1 MEILSVIRTD
11 EFVRLKGKIILKQIG
26 NKPHYFDQL
35 AVCDDIPDVI
45 DRLETL
51 YTEATEHLNKAFAA
65 FAETGKRADNKQTNY
80 PYLLLHLREKK
91 ADGIKPSG
99 FVSIRGPG
107 WYGTSIT
114 HPKIFRDYLIDQLG
128 YIEAAYEIEY
138 YVGPSDQEIPV
149 AFAIDPSTFEIRNTK
164 SSAIGDYFAL
174 PDLKEIHDDLADG
187 AFEHPNDRPLPL
199 SLFPALRTDYSLQ
212 RLKHYTGTMPSHFQK
227 FVIYTN
233 YQRYVDEFIEHA
245 KSVMG
250 KGTYTGF
257 SSPGIGLVTSAED
270 YNPAP
275 DLKLPQM
282 PAYHLMAENGE
293 GITIIN
299 IGVGPSNA
307 KTITDHVAVLRS
319 HCWLMLGH
327 CGGLRNTQTLGDF
340 VLAHAYL
347 RDDQILDEVLPPTIP
362 LPTIAEVQIALTEA
376 IGKVMDLT
384 GTEMKQHV
392 RTGTVV
398 TTDDR
403 NWEMRYAS
411 LRTRL
416 NQSRAI
422 AIDMESAT
430 IAANGYRYRVPYGT
444 LLCVSDRPLHGEI
457 KLPGTAE
464 EFYRSRIAQHLNIG
478 LEAMS
483 IMKDASQTGTLHSRK
498 LRSLD
503 DPVFR

>member
-1 MEILSVIRTD
+1 ME
-11 EFVRLKGKIILKQIG
+11 E
-26 NKPHYFDQL
+26 
-35 AVCDDIPDVI
+35 
-45 DRLETL
+45 
-51 YTEATEHLNKAFAA
+51 
-65 FAETGKRADNKQTNY
+65 
-80 PYLLLHLREKK
+80 
-91 ADGIKPSG
+91 
-99 FVSIRGPG
+99 
-107 WYGTSIT
+107 GTSR
-114 HPKIFRDYLIDQLG
+114 K
-128 YIEAAYEIEY
+128 
-138 YVGPSDQEIPV
+138 
-149 AFAIDPSTFEIRNTK
+149 
-164 SSAIGDYFAL
+164 IGDYFAL
-174 PDLKEIHDDLADG
+174 PDLKRIHDDLADG
-187 AFEHPNDRPLPL
+187 AFEHPEDEPLPL

-212 RLKHYTGTMPSHFQK
+212 RLRHYTGTQPAHFQK
-227 FVIYTN
+227 FVIFTN
-233 YQRYVDEFIEHA
+233 YQRYVDEFIDHA
-245 KSVMG
+245 KEVIDDKEDYS
-250 KGTYTGF
+250 F
-257 SSPGIGLVTSAED
+257 SSPGVGRIEKSKD
-270 YNPAP
+270 YNLDPNF
-275 DLKLPQM
+275 KLPQM
-282 PAYHLMAENGE
+282 PAYHLMCDNNE
-293 GITIIN
+293 GITLIN

-347 RDDQILDEVLPPTIP
+347 RDDQILDDMLPPSIP

-376 IGKVMDLT
+376 ISGVMDLT
-384 GTEMKQHV
+384 GQEMKRHV

-403 NWEMRYAS
+403 NWEMRYAQ

-457 KLPGTAE
+457 KLPGSAE
-464 EFYRSRIAQHLNIG
+464 AFYRSRVAQHLNIG
-478 LEAMS
+478 LETMLILKEA
-483 IMKDASQTGTLHSRK
+483 AQTGTLHSRK

>member
-1 MEILSVIRTD
+1 MLYENSVR
-11 EFVRLKGKIILKQIG
+11 
-26 NKPHYFDQL
+26 N
-35 AVCDDIPDVI
+35 
-45 DRLETL
+45 
-51 YTEATEHLNKAFAA
+51 LNKAFSV
-65 FAETGKRADNKQTNY
+65 FAKTGKTSKNEQTHY
-80 PYLLLHLREKK
+80 PYLLLHLRERKV
-91 ADGIKPSG
+91 DGINPSG

-114 HPKIFRDYLIDQLG
+114 HPKIFKNYLTDQLSH
-128 YIEAAYEIEY
+128 IEACYEVEY
-138 YVGPSDQEIPV
+138 YVGSSDEEIPV
-149 AFAIDPSTFEIRNTK
+149 AFAIDPSNFEIDK
-164 SSAIGDYFAL
+164 KHSGSIGDFFSL
-174 PDLKEIHDDLADG
+174 PNLKAIHDDLADG
-187 AFEHPNDRPLPL
+187 AFEQSNDSPLPL

-212 RLKHYTGTMPSHFQK
+212 RLKHYTGTSPSHFQK
-227 FVIYTN
+227 FVIFTN

-245 KSVMG
+245 KSVIG
-250 KGTYTGF
+250 KGIYKGF
-257 SSPGIGLVTSAED
+257 SSPGVGLVNSAYD
-270 YNPAP
+270 YNPP
-275 DLKLPQM
+275 DDLKLPQM
-282 PAYHLMAENGE
+282 PAYHLMGDNNE
-293 GITIIN
+293 GISIIN

-307 KTITDHVAVLRS
+307 KTITDHIAVLRS

-376 IGKVMDLT
+376 IGKVMKLS
-384 GTEMKQHV
+384 GFEMKQHV

-403 NWEMRYAS
+403 NWEMRYSS
-411 LRTRL
+411 LRKRL

-464 EFYRSRIAQHLNIG
+464 EFYRSRVSQHLNIG
-478 LEAMS
+478 IEAMS
-483 IMKDASQTGTLHSRK
+483 IMKQAAQTGTLHSRK

>member
-1 MEILSVIRTD
+1 MQVEDISAV
-11 EFVRLKGKIILKQIG
+11 VNGLK
-26 NKPHYFDQL
+26 
-35 AVCDDIPDVI
+35 
-45 DRLETL
+45 TL
-51 YTEATEHLNKAFAA
+51 YDDAIAKINKSFGEYAK
-65 FAETGKRADNKQTNY
+65 TGKREVSATPTY
-80 PYLLLHLREKK
+80 PYLLVEIKTRKE
-91 ADGIKPSG
+91 DGVSPYA

-114 HPKIFRDYLIDQLG
+114 SPEIFADYLIDQLSS
-128 YIEAAYEIEY
+128 IEAAYDVDY
-138 YVGPSDQEIPV
+138 YVGYCNHPIPV
-149 AFAIDPSTFEIRNTK
+149 AFAIDPSTFEISK
-164 SSAIGDYFAL
+164 EYSARIGEHFPL
-174 PDLKEIHDDLADG
+174 PNLKYIHDDLADG
-187 AFEHPNDRPLPL
+187 AVEHPNDEPLPL

-212 RLKHYTGTMPSHFQK
+212 RLRHYSGTSPEHFQK
-227 FVIYTN
+227 FVIFTN

-245 KSVMG
+245 KKVVG

-257 SSPGIGLVTSAED
+257 ACPGQGVINKAED
-270 YNPAP
+270 YQP
-275 DLKLPQM
+275 DPGFKGPQM
-282 PAYHLMAENGE
+282 PAYHLIADNNE
-293 GITIIN
+293 GITLIN

-327 CGGLRNTQTLGDF
+327 CGGLRRTQILGDF

-347 RDDQILDEVLPPTIP
+347 RDDQILDDVLPPAIP

-376 IGKVMDLT
+376 ISSVMSLT
-384 GTEMKQHV
+384 GQMMKRHV

-398 TTDDR
+398 TTGDR
-403 NWEMRYAS
+403 NWEMRYEE

-464 EFYRSRIAQHLNIG
+464 AFYRSRVAQHLNIG

-483 IMKDASQTGTLHSRK
+483 ILKGEAQSGTLHSRK

>member
-1 MEILSVIRTD
+1 M
-11 EFVRLKGKIILKQIG
+11 KQIG
-26 NKPHYFDQL
+26 NPPHFFDKL
-35 AVCDDIPDVI
+35 TKVDDIPTVLD
-45 DRLETL
+45 TL
-51 YTEATEHLNKAFAA
+51 QSLYKNSLAHLNAEFRTY
-65 FAETGKRADNKQTNY
+65 AETGKRNDTKNVCY
-80 PYLLLHLREKK
+80 PYLLLNIK
-91 ADGIKPSG
+91 ARKEDGPTPQG
-99 FVSIRGPG
+99 FVSIRGMG
-107 WYGTSIT
+107 WYGFSLTS
-114 HPKIFRDYLIDQLG
+114 PEIFQTYLGNQMAL
-128 YIEAAYEIEY
+128 IEAAYDVDY
-138 YVGPSDQEIPV
+138 YTGYSDTEIPV
-149 AFAIDPSTFEIRNTK
+149 AFAIDPSTYEMK
-164 SSAIGDYFAL
+164 SEYSKNIGDFFPL
-174 PDLKEIHDDLADG
+174 PDLKLINDDFADG
-187 AFEHPNDRPLPL
+187 VFEHPNDQPLPL

-212 RLKHYTGTMPSHFQK
+212 RLKHYTGTSPSHFQK
-227 FVIYTN
+227 FVIFTN

-245 KSVMG
+245 KSVIG
-250 KGTYTGF
+250 NGTYTGF
-257 SSPGIGLVTSAED
+257 SSPGVGLITEADD
-270 YNPAP
+270 YKP
-275 DLKLPQM
+275 DPKFKLPQM
-282 PAYHLMAENGE
+282 PAYHLVTENNE
-293 GITIIN
+293 GVTLIN

-327 CGGLRNTQTLGDF
+327 CGGLRRTQTLGDF

-347 RDDQILDEVLPPTIP
+347 RDDQILDEVLPPAIP
-362 LPTIAEVQIALTEA
+362 LPTIAEVQIALTTA
-376 IGKVMDLT
+376 ISEVMSLS
-384 GTEMKQHV
+384 GRLMKRHV

-398 TTDDR
+398 TTSDR

-430 IAANGYRYRVPYGT
+430 IAANGYRFRVPYGT

-483 IMKDASQTGTLHSRK
+483 ILQDAAQSGTLHSRK